1 MEDNLKQISD
11 INMELDELKARINNL
26 ERKLSL
32 KYIKEKIENLLLNDK
47 IDEAKSLIFN
57 EMNKNKDLKESPE
70 LYSFLGIAYAME
82 GNNSLAIQYLDK
94 AYQLSPD
101 NSEIMMKTCN
111 FLLANKKYKEVAKF
125 VDNFYEKKY
134 NDKQADDETDDTFNY
149 LNFIVEGRDVLSYLP
164 LEKEEPLKTT
174 DKDVFKS
181 NEFVEIANDSDN
193 LLNYF
198 DVLLKDN
205 QSYIE
210 IENNEEISIVDFSKE
225 SIDVIDF
232 NNEVLGELPE
242 IPLGIDKSELLESDR
257 STSLS
262 YKENTENIE
271 TSYSQ
276 KPRLLF
282 TTYGWNESGGGTTFS
297 KEFIKELANRGYKV
311 AVFYAAG
318 NHQINTSPYFMEH
331 IIEEGVELYG
341 VFNRPA
347 AFYDIDN
354 PLREVKNDN
363 IVKLFRQVID
373 EFSPDLINFH
383 NFLGLSFEIANVAK
397 ELNFTTT
404 YTPYNY
410 HLIDPLLYMYDN
422 DLVSWKNTNF
432 FENSHLP
439 KRFPMLIDGYKTR
452 EQAAKKLLSETIDY
466 TFAVSRRVK
475 EILSNFVGIE
485 ERISVI
491 NQVHNIEELSEKS
504 NKDNSNIH
512 FAFIGAV
519 IPQKGVHII
528 AQAAQLLDY
537 DNVKFDI
544 YGFSTPEYLEAIK
557 SIDKTNKVILH
568 GEYSKEDFLKIAQ
581 QSDMAIMPSIWE
593 DCAPF
598 VLTECLAMKL
608 PVIAS
613 NIGGARDFII
623 EGYNGTF
630 FEPGNAKALAAV
642 IQSLIENS
650 FKIANMRKNCKLTLA
665 FQDYFEHKIKIYDR
679 LFKREKPLPSEL
691 ELYFHK

>member
-1 MEDNLKQISD
+1 M
-11 INMELDELKARINNL
+11 
-26 ERKLSL
+26 
-32 KYIKEKIENLLLNDK
+32 KEKIENLLLNDK
-47 IDEAKSLIFN
+47 IDEAKSLIFD
-57 EMNKNKDLKESPE
+57 EINKNKDAQEVPE
-70 LYSFLGIAYAME
+70 LYSLLGTAYAME

-94 AYQLSPD
+94 AYKLSPN
-101 NSEIMMKTCN
+101 NSEIMMKICN
-111 FLLANKKYKEVAKF
+111 FLLANKQYKEVAQF

-134 NDKQADDETDDTFNY
+134 NDNQTDDETDDNFNY
-149 LNFIVEGRDVLSYLP
+149 LSFIVEDRDALSYVQS
-164 LEKEEPLKTT
+164 EKEETLKPLN
-174 DKDVFKS
+174 KDVVKS
-181 NEFVEIANDSDN
+181 NEFLEITTDSDN
-193 LLNYF
+193 LFNYF
-198 DVLLKDN
+198 DVLLTDE
-205 QSYIE
+205 QSYTE
-210 IENNEEISIVDFSKE
+210 IENDEEISIVDFSKE
-225 SIDVIDF
+225 AIDVIDF
-232 NNEVLGELPE
+232 NNEVLEELPE
-242 IPLGIDKSELLESDR
+242 ILLEMEKSELLESD
-257 STSLS
+257 SSISLYYEKS
-262 YKENTENIE
+262 NESIE
-271 TSYSQ
+271 TDYSQ

-282 TTYGWNESGGGTTFS
+282 TTYGWNEAGGGTTFP

-318 NHQINTSPYFMEH
+318 SHQTNASPYFMEH
-331 IIEEGVELYG
+331 NIEGGVELYG

-347 AFYDIDN
+347 AYYDIDN
-354 PLREVKNDN
+354 PLREVKNDS

-397 ELNFTTT
+397 ELNFITT

-410 HLIDPLLYMYDN
+410 HLIDPLLYMYDIN
-422 DLVSWKNTNF
+422 LVSWKNTNF

-439 KRFPMLIDGYKTR
+439 ERFPMLIDGYKTR

-466 TFAVSRRVK
+466 TFTVSRRVK
-475 EILSNFVGIE
+475 KILSDFIGTD
-485 ERISVI
+485 ERIYVI
-491 NQVHNIEELSEKS
+491 NQVRNIEELPENI
-504 NKDNSNIH
+504 NKDTSNIH

-519 IPQKGVHII
+519 VPQKGVHVI

-557 SIDKTNKVILH
+557 SIDKTNKIILH
-568 GEYSKEDFLKIAQ
+568 GEYLKEDFPKIAQ
-581 QSDMAIMPSIWE
+581 QSDIAIMPSIWE

-598 VLTECLAMKL
+598 TLTECLAMKL

-613 NIGGARDFII
+613 NIGGASDFII

-642 IQSLIENS
+642 IQSLVENS
-650 FKIANMRKNCKLTLA
+650 FKIASMRKNCKLTLT
-665 FQDYFEHKIKIYDR
+665 FQDYVEHKIKIYDR
-679 LFKREKPLPSEL
+679 LFKKEKPLSSEL